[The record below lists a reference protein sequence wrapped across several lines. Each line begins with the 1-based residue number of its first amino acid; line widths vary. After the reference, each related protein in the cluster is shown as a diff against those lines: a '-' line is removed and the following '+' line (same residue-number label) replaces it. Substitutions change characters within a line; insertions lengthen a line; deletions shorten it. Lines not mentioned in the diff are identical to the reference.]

1 LRSSPTESWPSD
13 FYKQNPKTNEDF
25 KCIVEKMI
33 TTEEK
38 TQERFLGRNNRDNSD
53 RQNYNGNG

>member
-1 LRSSPTESWPSD
+1 LRSSPTESWPSG
-13 FYKQNPKTNEDF
+13 FYRQNPKTNEDF